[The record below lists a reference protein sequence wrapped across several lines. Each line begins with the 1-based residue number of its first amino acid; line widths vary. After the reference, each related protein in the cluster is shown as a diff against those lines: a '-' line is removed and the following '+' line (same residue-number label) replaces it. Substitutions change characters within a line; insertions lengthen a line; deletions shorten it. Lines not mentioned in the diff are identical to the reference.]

1 MLDTLVRADS
11 HQIDFDV
18 GRFKMERSKVIIIA
32 LGNLVK
38 IDSIILRSQDKPL
51 NYFLIYPRNYLLI
64 R

>member
-38 IDSIILRSQDKPL
+38 IDSIILRS
-51 NYFLIYPRNYLLI
+51 
-64 R
+64 